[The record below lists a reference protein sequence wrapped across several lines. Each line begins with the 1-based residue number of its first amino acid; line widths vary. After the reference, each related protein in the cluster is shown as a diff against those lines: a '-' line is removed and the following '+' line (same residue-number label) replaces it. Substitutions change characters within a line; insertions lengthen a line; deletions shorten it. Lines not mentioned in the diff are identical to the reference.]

1 MTDDV
6 RPSAEEAGMT
16 DVKDDVCIVGGG
28 PAGLALALLL
38 LRSGVGVV
46 VVERSR
52 SLERS
57 YRGEI
62 LQPGGLAVLGELGVL
77 PGVLDRG
84 AHELSGFRLLADG
97 RVLMSID
104 YNRLPPPYNHLL
116 SVPQQHVLGEL
127 LALCEGYER
136 FSYLPGYRIRELLTE
151 GSQVTGVVAGGPE
164 GGYRVAA
171 RCVVGADGR
180 YSRTRTLAGIDAGRI
195 DAFDQ
200 DVLWFKLLAPDRL
213 TGRVQ
218 IHRAAGGAVIVHDS
232 YPGRLQ
238 IGWTLPH
245 RGYQAIAER
254 GLEHVKQRLRTALP
268 RYADLIDEQ
277 VTSLHD
283 LTLLDVFAGCADEW
297 ARDGLVLIGDAAHT
311 HGPLGAQGIN
321 LALQDAALLHP
332 LLINALRTGDLS
344 AGALGEFA
352 RVRRPDVDR
361 VVKTQLM
368 QSRGML
374 TRNPVADAIRPV
386 ATTLIGRTPIGKKI
400 TQRIAFGNPAIR
412 VHSELFVSD

>member
-1 MTDDV
+1 
-6 RPSAEEAGMT
+6 
-16 DVKDDVCIVGGG
+16 
-28 PAGLALALLL
+28 
-38 LRSGVGVV
+38 
-46 VVERSR
+46 
-52 SLERS
+52 
-57 YRGEI
+57 
-62 LQPGGLAVLGELGVL
+62 
-77 PGVLDRG
+77 
-84 AHELSGFRLLADG
+84 
-97 RVLMSID
+97 
-104 YNRLPPPYNHLL
+104 
-116 SVPQQHVLGEL
+116 
-127 LALCEGYER
+127 
-136 FSYLPGYRIRELLTE
+136 
-151 GSQVTGVVAGGPE
+151 
-164 GGYRVAA
+164 
-171 RCVVGADGR
+171 
-180 YSRTRTLAGIDAGRI
+180 
-195 DAFDQ
+195 
-200 DVLWFKLLAPDRL
+200 
-213 TGRVQ
+213 
-218 IHRAAGGAVIVHDS
+218 VHDS

>member
-1 MTDDV
+1 MTDL
-6 RPSAEEAGMT
+6 
-16 DVKDDVCIVGGG
+16 KDDVCIVGGG

-38 LRSGVGVV
+38 LRSGTGVV

-62 LQPGGLAVLGELGVL
+62 LQPGGLAVLGELGAL
-77 PGVLDRG
+77 PGVLERG
-84 AHELSGFRLLADG
+84 AHQLSGFRLLAG
-97 RVLMSID
+97 NRVLMNID
-104 YNRLPPPYNHLL
+104 YRRLPKPYNHLL

-127 LALCEGYER
+127 LALCEAYER
-136 FSYLPGYRIRELLTE
+136 FTYLGGYRIRELVTE
-151 GSQVTGVVAGGPE
+151 GSQVTGVLAAGEDGE
-164 GGYRVAA
+164 CRVHA

-218 IHRAAGGAVIVHDS
+218 IYRAAGGAVIVHDS

-254 GLEHVKQRLRTALP
+254 GLDHVKEQLRTALP
-268 RYADLIDEQ
+268 QYADLIEEQ

-283 LTLLDVFAGCADEW
+283 LTLLDVFAGCANEW

-332 LLINALRTGDLS
+332 LLFNALRSGDVS
-344 AGALGEFA
+344 AQALGEFA
-352 RVRRPDVDR
+352 RTRQPDVDR
-361 VVKTQLM
+361 VVKMQLM

-374 TRNPVADAIRPV
+374 AKNPVADAIRPV
-386 ATTLIGRTPIGKKI
+386 AATLIGRTPIGKKI